1 MKDSHF
7 LTIHDKVSSYFIF
20 KKRHVKNEWLIGHA
34 KLFQMKM
41 QKPSLK
47 EIKNQK
53 FSYANGVIFLNLSL
67 RGGTYDQQSTEWA
80 QVCLFPQFN
89 RVRKFGR
96 LRWAQRSSVQR
107 RSHQNACWAHQWPT
121 ELSRDQQRCRQNVN
135 WATLLNSFV
144 QQTVA
149 KTRLV

>member
-1 MKDSHF
+1 MQ
-7 LTIHDKVSSYFIF
+7 
-20 KKRHVKNEWLIGHA
+20 

-41 QKPSLK
+41 QKLFLK
-47 EIKNQK
+47 AITNQK
-53 FSYANGVIFLNLSL
+53 LSYANGVIFLNLSL

-149 KTRLV
+149 KTRLKYSSSSAEFRQL